1 MSHQSI
7 YEATCVEYICFH
19 YFWGAKVDTFIESR
33 TTMSSTNRIEMQM
46 PSPCVM
52 RCTTSSNLL
61 ASNPFPNKYQLNVSL
76 TLTNLKLPFLYCI
89 YQIGTSDCNDFF
101 SKNTFFLS
109 PKILVLN
116 VSRVRAKIFQEYMI
130 DIDSSVFINQ
140 LPVPLEKSRLDY
152 KSTVKCISYN

>member
-1 MSHQSI
+1 M
-7 YEATCVEYICFH
+7 YPLH
-19 YFWGAKVDTFIESR
+19 Y
-33 TTMSSTNRIEMQM
+33 
-46 PSPCVM
+46 
-52 RCTTSSNLL
+52 
-61 ASNPFPNKYQLNVSL
+61 
-76 TLTNLKLPFLYCI
+76 NLKLPFIHCI
-89 YQIGTSDCNDFF
+89 YQIGTFDCNDFF